1 MSWLGKIIGGA
12 IGFAAGGPVGAAIGV
27 GVGHGVDSLAGGGGR
42 SAAVGG
48 DSSRGSERMGV
59 EASYLRDETGLA
71 LELAVEKPV
80 PEGALGMIRVVD
92 GSGDVLGGREPFVSE
107 HGEFFASAPI
117 SEGICLVYLPLGA
130 LRYEKAGSFDA
141 VFEVLVVDGG
151 GTARPIG
158 GNVFQ
163 LDFPEPIPWRKTDWL
178 APLIGLCMEVVRA
191 DGRVLPEEVRLVRRY
206 FEEVFELDSDQVR
219 ELKREM
225 KKTAAVDLET
235 LVTSAMLRLS
245 TLDPLEILAILADI
259 AKCDGEAHP
268 SEVDLIRKVAMAM
281 GADWGTW
288 EQMAAELGLGGDR
301 REASG
306 TAGSGMSLVRAY
318 EILGLEQSASAAEV
332 QAAYRKLVSEYHPD
346 RVASLPREFQDVA
359 HLKMTEINA
368 AYGEIRERLTRH

>member
-27 GVGHGVDSLAGGGGR
+27 GVGHGVDSLAGRGGG
-42 SAAVGG
+42 SGKTGVG
-48 DSSRGSERMGV
+48 SSQGPDEIDV
-59 EASYLRDETGLA
+59 EASYQKDETGLA
-71 LELAVEKPV
+71 FGLAVKEPV
-80 PEGALGMIRVVD
+80 PDGALGVIRVVD
-92 GSGDVLGGREPFVSE
+92 GSGRILGGRAPFVSE
-107 HGEFFASAPI
+107 HGEFFVSAPVVD
-117 SEGICLVYLPLGA
+117 GICRVYVPLGA
-130 LRYEKAGSFDA
+130 VRYDKAGAFA
-141 VFEVLVVDGG
+141 MVFEVVVLNDGG
-151 GTARPIG
+151 VPKPIG
-158 GNVFQ
+158 GSVFQ
-163 LDFPEPIPWRKTDWL
+163 LDFPSPIPWSKVAWL
-178 APLIGLCMEVVRA
+178 SPLIGLCMEVVRA
-191 DGRVLPEEVRLVRRY
+191 DGRMMPDEVRLVRRY
-206 FEEVFELDSDQVR
+206 FEEVFELDSEQVR

-235 LVTSAMLRLS
+235 LVTDAMRRLS

-281 GADWGTW
+281 GADSRTW

-306 TAGSGMSLVRAY
+306 TAGSGMSLARAY
-318 EILGLEQSASAAEV
+318 EILGLEQSASTAEV

-346 RVASLPREFQDVA
+346 RVASLPKEFQDVA

-368 AYGEIRERLTRH
+368 AYGKIRGRLTRH